1 MEENKNLNEN
11 QMNEAPEVKEVIQP
25 EEKPTAQNG
34 INKNVLIIAIAAV
47 LIVAIIA
54 VALVAILG
62 GNNDD
67 DRDDDEKT
75 SDSDKKNDKDDD
87 DDLVVTEGL
96 EFAINYDGTYT
107 LMSLGSA
114 GKEKMI
120 VVPKTHKKGLVTAI
134 AADAFKNN
142 TTVKTVVIPDSV
154 KVIDAPIF
162 AGCSSLE
169 SLTIPYIAR
178 GERWF
183 NNEYGDYVSGLS
195 KLFGTS
201 NSDIPESLTK
211 VVINSGDRVEDFA
224 FRGCS
229 SLTSIEIPGSVTS
242 IGDYV
247 FDGCRSLTS
256 ITIPEGVTSI
266 GDDAF
271 LDCTSLTNINIPDSV
286 TSIGKWA
293 FYNCD
298 SLTNINIP
306 NSVTSIGSGAFS
318 YCLSLTS
325 ITIPEGVTS
334 IGSGAFHWCAS
345 LTNIKVDEN
354 NTAFKSIDGNL
365 YSKDGK
371 TLIHYTLG
379 KQDAE
384 FVIPEGVTSIG
395 PGAFYWCTSLTSI
408 TISDSVTSIGSYA
421 FDYCISL
428 TNINIPDSVT
438 SICEFAFY
446 NCDSLTDVY
455 YTGSK
460 VEWNEISI
468 GDYND
473 NLTSATIHYNYVP

>member
-11 QMNEAPEVKEVIQP
+11 KMNEAPEVKEVIQP
-25 EEKPTAQNG
+25 EAKLTAQNG

-47 LIVAIIA
+47 LIIAIIA

-75 SDSDKKNDKDDD
+75 SDSDKKDDKDDD

-96 EFAINYDGTYT
+96 EFVINSDGTYT

-114 GKEKMI
+114 GKEKTI
-120 VVPKTHKKGLVTAI
+120 VIPKVYNERLVTSI

-162 AGCSSLE
+162 AGCSSLK
-169 SLTIPYIAR
+169 SLTIPYIAG
-178 GERWF
+178 GELF

-211 VVINSGDRVEDFA
+211 VVINGGDRVEDYA
-224 FRGCS
+224 FYYCD
-229 SLTSIEIPGSVTS
+229 SLTSITIPDSVTS
-242 IGDYV
+242 IGVFAFDYCISLTNINIPDSV
-247 FDGCRSLTS
+247 TSIGSYAFVGCSSLTS

-266 GDDAF
+266 GDYAF
-271 LDCTSLTNINIPDSV
+271 RWCTSLTSINIPDGV
-286 TSIGKWA
+286 TSIGRGV
-293 FYNCD
+293 FSDCD
-298 SLTNINIP
+298 SLTSITIP
-306 NSVTSIGSGAFS
+306 DGVTSIGSGAFHN
-318 YCLSLTS
+318 CDSLTS

-334 IGSGAFHWCAS
+334 IGSTAFYNCDS
-345 LTNIKVDEN
+345 LT
-354 NTAFKSIDGNL
+354 SI
-365 YSKDGK
+365 
-371 TLIHYTLG
+371 T
-379 KQDAE
+379 
-384 FVIPEGVTSIG
+384 IPEGVTSIG

-408 TISDSVTSIGSYA
+408 TIPESVTSIG
-421 FDYCISL
+421 D
-428 TNINIPDSVT
+428 D
-438 SICEFAFY
+438 AFY
-446 NCDSLTDVY
+446 WCDSLTDVY

-460 VEWNEISI
+460 VKWNKISI
-468 GDYND
+468 GDYNSY
-473 NLTSATIHYNYVP
+473 LTSATIHYNYVP